1 MQTTYPYSISVDFP
15 SGLDT
20 AALADEL
27 REDFGFDGVMEGITT
42 DGDVCLVYMADVLA
56 PAQKATL
63 DMAVSQHSGLAKP
76 FEKKHYEE
84 EYNGQRIIRETWW
97 ARRAQD
103 GTLSKKV
110 EETTYIYD
118 AADQRTRLLVEAIAT
133 YDKSGAVVKVRKW
146 QYKTVRNGSQTIVQ
160 KLEA

>member
-1 MQTTYPYSISVDFP
+1 MTTYLYSIANDF
-15 SGLDT
+15 SNGVNSE
-20 AALADEL
+20 ALADEL
-27 REDFGFDGVMEGITT
+27 SEDFGFGGVVEGITT
-42 DGDVCLVYMADVLA
+42 DGDVCLVYMANVLA
-56 PAQKATL
+56 QAQKATL
-63 DMAVSQHSGLAKP
+63 DLAVSQHSGLAKP

-84 EYNGQRIIRETWW
+84 EYDGQRIVRETWW

-110 EETTYIYD
+110 EETTYAYD
-118 AADQRTRLLVEAIAT
+118 VADRRTRLLVEAVAT

-160 KLEA
+160 KLEV